1 MIYQDECWLPVA
13 MDWYYTTRFWN
24 HILQVVSGFCLE
36 QVMGYDLRPPML
48 PKFPNNYLTTMNP
61 PKKMNRLWFLNMN
74 FVYQRQWTDFS
85 SLLNWVHGC
94 DLIQSLLQ
102 HAKLLGT
109 RGHAP
114 MFENMFPHRPWFWIC
129 TPLVCE
135 IVWKCPK
142 WIELWDKSGMR
153 RKNEEVKKMRLRYLM
168 FSLGAIFAV
177 ILDYRKVP
185 WIWSFFLMS

>member
-1 MIYQDECWLPVA
+1 
-13 MDWYYTTRFWN
+13 
-24 HILQVVSGFCLE
+24 
-36 QVMGYDLRPPML
+36 
-48 PKFPNNYLTTMNP
+48 
-61 PKKMNRLWFLNMN
+61 MNRLWFLNMN

-114 MFENMFPHRPWFWIC
+114 MCENMFLYRPWFWIC

-142 WIELWDKSGMR
+142 WIELWLNQGWDARTKRWKKWASAIWCSRLVQFLLSFLTTERFHEFDHFFWCHRIWFQNPLRTNFQSSNIKSGITRPPPR
-153 RKNEEVKKMRLRYLM
+153 RKW
-168 FSLGAIFAV
+168 F
-177 ILDYRKVP
+177 
-185 WIWSFFLMS
+185 

>member
-1 MIYQDECWLPVA
+1 
-13 MDWYYTTRFWN
+13 
-24 HILQVVSGFCLE
+24 
-36 QVMGYDLRPPML
+36 
-48 PKFPNNYLTTMNP
+48 
-61 PKKMNRLWFLNMN
+61 MNRLWFLNMN

-114 MFENMFPHRPWFWIC
+114 MFENMFPYRPWIWIC

-135 IVWKCPK
+135 IVWKCPR
-142 WIELWDKSGMR
+142 WIELWMDQGWNPRTKR
-153 RKNEEVKKMRLRYLM
+153 WKNEPPLSDVLAWCNFCCHFWLQKGSMILI
-168 FSLGAIFAV
+168 IFFDV
-177 ILDYRKVP
+177 IGYDFRTLSEQTFKVLTSKVVSQGPPPEEMILDTLEG
-185 WIWSFFLMS
+185 F

>member
-1 MIYQDECWLPVA
+1 
-13 MDWYYTTRFWN
+13 
-24 HILQVVSGFCLE
+24 
-36 QVMGYDLRPPML
+36 
-48 PKFPNNYLTTMNP
+48 
-61 PKKMNRLWFLNMN
+61 MNRLWFLNMN
-74 FVYQRQWTDFS
+74 CVYQRQWTDFS

-114 MFENMFPHRPWFWIC
+114 MCENMFLYRPWFWIC

-142 WIELWDKSGMR
+142 WIELWLNQGWDARTRRWKKWGSAIWCSRLVQFLLSFLTTERFHEFDHFFDVIGYDFRTLSEQTFKVLTSKVVSQGPPPWGNDFRYPPGVLKSYSR
-153 RKNEEVKKMRLRYLM
+153 
-168 FSLGAIFAV
+168 
-177 ILDYRKVP
+177 VP
-185 WIWSFFLMS
+185 CL